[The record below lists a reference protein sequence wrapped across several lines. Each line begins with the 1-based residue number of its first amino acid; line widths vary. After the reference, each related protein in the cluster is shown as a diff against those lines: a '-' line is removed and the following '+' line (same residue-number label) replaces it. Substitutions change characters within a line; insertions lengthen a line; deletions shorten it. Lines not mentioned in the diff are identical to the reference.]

1 MEKEILDNFI
11 KGVKEDSCVDIKNVT
26 KVVKFIFDNDFS
38 TEDIERIYVEV
49 GDSGKSR
56 EIMFRNI
63 VHNILS
69 CQSLRPGSDIVKK
82 LTKYVDEVDQFGTF
96 SFNTYSSSMV
106 LRSNFR
112 YDPTREILLNSI
124 EKTYTSYVSNSSG
137 FFVWVYPGQIDA
149 ISENVVKAQI
159 YSIGDFRSQW
169 FSRGEYLFIPYGS
182 ILNLKFFPSP
192 VIRGKSISDFVRGDI
207 VYRIKNVRK
216 IDTLLWRRLEV

>member
-1 MEKEILDNFI
+1 MEKEVLDNFI
-11 KGVKEDSCVDIKNVT
+11 KDIKENSCIDVSNVT

-38 TEDIERIYVEV
+38 TEDMERIYVEI
-49 GDSGKSR
+49 GDNGKSR

-69 CQSLRPGSDIVKK
+69 CQPLRPGSDIVKK

-112 YDPTREILLNSI
+112 YDSTREILLNSI
-124 EKTYTSYVSNSSG
+124 EKTYTSYVSNSEG
-137 FFVWVYPGQIDA
+137 IFVWVYPGQIDA

-169 FSRGEYLFIPYGS
+169 FERGENLFIPYDS
-182 ILNLKFFPSP
+182 ILNLKFSPSSI
-192 VIRGKSISDFVRGDI
+192 IRGKSISNSVRGDI
-207 VYRIKNVRK
+207 VYRIKNVKK
-216 IDTLLWRRLEV
+216 IDTLLWRK